1 MMLDVASWMRSLDY
15 ILQFKRWSDID
26 VSICE
31 YAAKLFDPSLMDVY
45 IYGRAFKADF
55 VNKNV

>member
-1 MMLDVASWMRSLDY
+1 MMLDFASWMRSLDY
-15 ILQFKRWSDID
+15 ILQFKKWSNID

-31 YAAKLFDPSLMDVY
+31 SSAKLFDPSIMDV
-45 IYGRAFKADF
+45 IYRRAFKADF